1 MASRFRHGSG
11 LHTAM
16 HTIRVQYYQSIPLP
30 QEIPLRDMF
39 DGALPPEP
47 PATPAP
53 ATHDFL
59 VMCLRPDDPPPRQ
72 TLMRYR
78 PAA

>member
-1 MASRFRHGSG
+1 MP
-11 LHTAM
+11 
-16 HTIRVQYYQSIPLP
+16 TIRVPHYPHLLLA
-30 QEIPLRDMF
+30 QEIRLLDMF

-59 VMCLRPDDPPPRQ
+59 VMCLRPDDPPTRQ
-72 TLMRYR
+72 TITRFR
-78 PAA
+78 SAA